1 MNNSNRFSLAIIGIA
16 GLICSGMLALMV
28 YRVPHL
34 SKWLEKWQHQEW
46 FYYTILSMSGGFMSG
61 LTDRFRST
69 EDITKGINAE
79 VGEKQVALDLKVI
92 VEYGKNVPAIFSEI
106 VNNVKKSVHDM
117 TGLEVVEVNMHVE
130 DVMTRSEFEAKTDR
144 DKEQESKHDLE

>member
-1 MNNSNRFSLAIIGIA
+1 MLVMAVNETNTPVKSQENTHQNTLTFEDQVIKKIAGIA
-16 GLICSGMLALMV
+16 ANEIKG
-28 YRVPHL
+28 
-34 SKWLEKWQHQEW
+34 
-46 FYYTILSMSGGFMSG
+46 ILSMSGGFMSG

-106 VNNVKKSVHDM
+106 VNNVKKSVHEM

-144 DKEQESKHDLE
+144 DKEQESKRDLE

>member
-1 MNNSNRFSLAIIGIA
+1 MAVNETNTAVKSQENTNQNTLTFEDQVIKKIAGIA
-16 GLICSGMLALMV
+16 ANEIKG
-28 YRVPHL
+28 
-34 SKWLEKWQHQEW
+34 
-46 FYYTILSMSGGFMSG
+46 ILSMSGGFMSG

-92 VEYGKNVPAIFSEI
+92 VEYGKNVPAIFSET
-106 VNNVKKSVHDM
+106 VNNVKKSVHEM

-144 DKEQESKHDLE
+144 DKEQESKRDLE

>member
-1 MNNSNRFSLAIIGIA
+1 KSQENTHQNTLTFEDQVIKKIAGIA
-16 GLICSGMLALMV
+16 ANEIKG
-28 YRVPHL
+28 
-34 SKWLEKWQHQEW
+34 
-46 FYYTILSMSGGFMSG
+46 ILSMSGGFMSG

-92 VEYGKNVPAIFSEI
+92 VEYGKNVPAIFSET
-106 VNNVKKSVHDM
+106 VNNVKKSVHEM

-144 DKEQESKHDLE
+144 DKEQESKRDLE

>member
-1 MNNSNRFSLAIIGIA
+1 MAVNETNTAVKSQENTHQNTLTFEDQVIKKIAGIA
-16 GLICSGMLALMV
+16 ANEIKG
-28 YRVPHL
+28 
-34 SKWLEKWQHQEW
+34 
-46 FYYTILSMSGGFMSG
+46 ILSMSGGFMSG

-92 VEYGKNVPAIFSEI
+92 VEYGKNVPAIFSET

-144 DKEQESKHDLE
+144 DKEQESKSDLE

>member
-1 MNNSNRFSLAIIGIA
+1 MLVMAVNETNTAVKSQENTHQNTLTFEDQVIKKIAGIA
-16 GLICSGMLALMV
+16 ANEIKG
-28 YRVPHL
+28 
-34 SKWLEKWQHQEW
+34 
-46 FYYTILSMSGGFMSG
+46 ILSMSGGFMSG

-92 VEYGKNVPAIFSEI
+92 VEYRKNVPAIFSET

-144 DKEQESKHDLE
+144 DKEQESKRDLE

>member
-1 MNNSNRFSLAIIGIA
+1 MLVMAVNETNTAVKSQENTHQNTLTFEDQVIKKIAGIA
-16 GLICSGMLALMV
+16 ANEIKG
-28 YRVPHL
+28 
-34 SKWLEKWQHQEW
+34 
-46 FYYTILSMSGGFMSG
+46 ILSMSGGFMSG

-92 VEYGKNVPAIFSEI
+92 VEYGKNVPAIFSET
-106 VNNVKKSVHDM
+106 VNNVKKSVHEM

-144 DKEQESKHDLE
+144 DKEQESKRDLE

>member
-1 MNNSNRFSLAIIGIA
+1 MALNETNTAVKSQENTHQNTLTFEDQVIKKIAGIA
-16 GLICSGMLALMV
+16 ANEIKG
-28 YRVPHL
+28 
-34 SKWLEKWQHQEW
+34 
-46 FYYTILSMSGGFMSG
+46 ILSMSGGFMSG

-69 EDITKGINAE
+69 EDITKGINTE

-92 VEYGKNVPAIFSEI
+92 VEYGKNVPAIFSET
-106 VNNVKKSVHDM
+106 VNNVKKSVHEM

-144 DKEQESKHDLE
+144 DKEQESKRDLE

>member
-1 MNNSNRFSLAIIGIA
+1 MAVNETNTAVKSQENTHQNTLTFEDQVIKKIAGIA
-16 GLICSGMLALMV
+16 ANEIKG
-28 YRVPHL
+28 
-34 SKWLEKWQHQEW
+34 
-46 FYYTILSMSGGFMSG
+46 ILSMSGGFMSGLTG

-92 VEYGKNVPAIFSEI
+92 VEYGKNVPAIFSET

-144 DKEQESKHDLE
+144 DKEQESKRDLE

>member
-1 MNNSNRFSLAIIGIA
+1 MAVNETNTPVKSQENTHQNTLTFEDQVIKKIAGIA
-16 GLICSGMLALMV
+16 ANEIKG
-28 YRVPHL
+28 
-34 SKWLEKWQHQEW
+34 
-46 FYYTILSMSGGFMSG
+46 ILSMSGGFMSG
-61 LTDRFRST
+61 LTDRFRGT

-106 VNNVKKSVHDM
+106 VNNVKKLVHEM

-144 DKEQESKHDLE
+144 DKEQESKRDLE

>member
-1 MNNSNRFSLAIIGIA
+1 MAVNDTNTAVKSQENTHQNTLTFEDQVIKKIAGIA
-16 GLICSGMLALMV
+16 ANEIKG
-28 YRVPHL
+28 
-34 SKWLEKWQHQEW
+34 
-46 FYYTILSMSGGFMSG
+46 ILSMSGGFMSG

-92 VEYGKNVPAIFSEI
+92 VEYGKNVPAIFSET

-144 DKEQESKHDLE
+144 DKEQESKRDLE

>member
-1 MNNSNRFSLAIIGIA
+1 MLVMAVNETNTAVKSQENTHQNTLTFEGQVIKKIAGIA
-16 GLICSGMLALMV
+16 ANEIKG
-28 YRVPHL
+28 
-34 SKWLEKWQHQEW
+34 
-46 FYYTILSMSGGFMSG
+46 ILSMSGGFMSG

-92 VEYGKNVPAIFSEI
+92 VEYGKNVPAIFSET

-144 DKEQESKHDLE
+144 DKEQESKRDLE

>member
-1 MNNSNRFSLAIIGIA
+1 MAFNETNTAVKSQENTNQNTLTFEDQVIKKIAGIA
-16 GLICSGMLALMV
+16 ANEIKG
-28 YRVPHL
+28 
-34 SKWLEKWQHQEW
+34 
-46 FYYTILSMSGGFMSG
+46 ILSMSGGFMSG

-92 VEYGKNVPAIFSEI
+92 VEYGKNVPSIFSET
-106 VNNVKKSVHDM
+106 VHNVKKSVHDM

-144 DKEQESKHDLE
+144 DKEQESKRDLE

>member
-1 MNNSNRFSLAIIGIA
+1 MLVMAVNETNTPVKSQENTHQNTLTFEDQVIKKIAGIA
-16 GLICSGMLALMV
+16 ANEIKG
-28 YRVPHL
+28 
-34 SKWLEKWQHQEW
+34 
-46 FYYTILSMSGGFMSG
+46 ILSMSGGFMSG
-61 LTDRFRST
+61 LTDRFRGT

-106 VNNVKKSVHDM
+106 VNNVKKSVHEM

-144 DKEQESKHDLE
+144 DKEQESKRDLE

>member
-1 MNNSNRFSLAIIGIA
+1 MFVMAVNETNTAVKSQENTNQNTLTFEDQVIKKIAGIA
-16 GLICSGMLALMV
+16 ANEIKG
-28 YRVPHL
+28 
-34 SKWLEKWQHQEW
+34 
-46 FYYTILSMSGGFMSG
+46 ILSMSGGFMSG

-92 VEYGKNVPAIFSEI
+92 VEYGKNVPSIFSET

-144 DKEQESKHDLE
+144 DKEQESKRDLE

>member
-1 MNNSNRFSLAIIGIA
+1 MAVNETNTAVKSQENTHQNTLTFEDQVIKKIVGIA
-16 GLICSGMLALMV
+16 ANEIKG
-28 YRVPHL
+28 
-34 SKWLEKWQHQEW
+34 
-46 FYYTILSMSGGFMSG
+46 ILSMSGGFMSG

-92 VEYGKNVPAIFSEI
+92 VEYRKNVPAIFSET

-144 DKEQESKHDLE
+144 DKEQESKRDLE

>member
-1 MNNSNRFSLAIIGIA
+1 MAVNETNTTVKSQENTHQNTLTFEDQVIKKIAGIA
-16 GLICSGMLALMV
+16 ANEIKG
-28 YRVPHL
+28 
-34 SKWLEKWQHQEW
+34 
-46 FYYTILSMSGGFMSG
+46 ILSMSGGFMSG

-92 VEYGKNVPAIFSEI
+92 VEYGKNVPAIFSET
-106 VNNVKKSVHDM
+106 VNNVKKSVHEM

-144 DKEQESKHDLE
+144 DKEQESKRDLE

>member
-1 MNNSNRFSLAIIGIA
+1 MAVNETNTAVKSQENTHQNTLTFEDQVIKKIAGIA
-16 GLICSGMLALMV
+16 ANEIKG
-28 YRVPHL
+28 
-34 SKWLEKWQHQEW
+34 
-46 FYYTILSMSGGFMSG
+46 ILSMSGGFMSG

-92 VEYGKNVPAIFSEI
+92 VEYGKNVPAIFSET

-130 DVMTRSEFEAKTDR
+130 DVMTRSEFEARTDR
-144 DKEQESKHDLE
+144 DKEQESKRDLE

>member
-1 MNNSNRFSLAIIGIA
+1 MFVMAVNETNTAVKSQENTNQNTLTFEDQVIKKIAGIA
-16 GLICSGMLALMV
+16 ANEIKG
-28 YRVPHL
+28 
-34 SKWLEKWQHQEW
+34 
-46 FYYTILSMSGGFMSG
+46 ILSMSGGFMSG

-92 VEYGKNVPAIFSEI
+92 VEYGKNVPSIFSET
-106 VNNVKKSVHDM
+106 VHNVKKSVHDM

-144 DKEQESKHDLE
+144 DKEQESKRDLE

>member
-1 MNNSNRFSLAIIGIA
+1 MAVNETNTAVKSQENTHQNTLTFEDQVIKKIAGIA
-16 GLICSGMLALMV
+16 ANEIKG
-28 YRVPHL
+28 
-34 SKWLEKWQHQEW
+34 
-46 FYYTILSMSGGFMSG
+46 ILSMSGGFMSG
-61 LTDRFRST
+61 LTDRLRST

-92 VEYGKNVPAIFSEI
+92 VEYGKNVPAIFSET
-106 VNNVKKSVHDM
+106 VNNVKKSVHEM

-144 DKEQESKHDLE
+144 DKEQESKRDLE

>member
-1 MNNSNRFSLAIIGIA
+1 MAVNETNTAVKSQENTHQNTLTFEDQVIKKIAGIA
-16 GLICSGMLALMV
+16 ANEIKG
-28 YRVPHL
+28 
-34 SKWLEKWQHQEW
+34 
-46 FYYTILSMSGGFMSG
+46 ILSMSGGFMSG

-92 VEYGKNVPAIFSEI
+92 VEYGKNVPAIFSET

-130 DVMTRSEFEAKTDR
+130 DVMTRSEFEAKTDP
-144 DKEQESKHDLE
+144 DKEQESKRDLE

>member
-1 MNNSNRFSLAIIGIA
+1 MAVNETNTAVKSQENIHQNTLTFEDQVIKKIAGIA
-16 GLICSGMLALMV
+16 ANEIKG
-28 YRVPHL
+28 
-34 SKWLEKWQHQEW
+34 
-46 FYYTILSMSGGFMSG
+46 ILSMSGGFMSG

-92 VEYGKNVPAIFSEI
+92 VEYGKNVPSIFSET

-144 DKEQESKHDLE
+144 DKEQESKRDLE

>member
-1 MNNSNRFSLAIIGIA
+1 MAVNETNTAVKSQENTHQNTLTFEDQVIKKIAGIA
-16 GLICSGMLALMV
+16 ANEIKG
-28 YRVPHL
+28 
-34 SKWLEKWQHQEW
+34 
-46 FYYTILSMSGGFMSG
+46 ILSMSDGFMSG

-92 VEYGKNVPAIFSEI
+92 VEYGKNVPAIFSET
-106 VNNVKKSVHDM
+106 VNNVKKSVHEM

-144 DKEQESKHDLE
+144 DKEQESKRDLE

>member
-1 MNNSNRFSLAIIGIA
+1 MLIMAVNETNTAVKSQENTHQNTLTFEDQVIKKIAGIA
-16 GLICSGMLALMV
+16 ANEIKG
-28 YRVPHL
+28 
-34 SKWLEKWQHQEW
+34 
-46 FYYTILSMSGGFMSG
+46 ILSMSGGFMSG

-79 VGEKQVALDLKVI
+79 VGEKRVALDLKVI
-92 VEYGKNVPAIFSEI
+92 VEYGKNVPAIFSET

-144 DKEQESKHDLE
+144 DKEQESKSDLE